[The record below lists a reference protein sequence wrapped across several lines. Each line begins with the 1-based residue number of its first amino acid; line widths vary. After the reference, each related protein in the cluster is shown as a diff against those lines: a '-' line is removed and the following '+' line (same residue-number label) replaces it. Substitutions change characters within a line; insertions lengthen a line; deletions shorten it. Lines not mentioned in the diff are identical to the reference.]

1 MVSEQRDLVLIVL
14 CATCLAF
21 HGADL
26 WPRDLW
32 VRVWEE
38 AVSHHVAGLATSET
52 SASNSRSA
60 GTIDQHGI
68 ASTGRTRHDGRGRGA
83 GLWLGQDGVGGRC
96 QGTGQCCWGEAGL
109 GEGGTV
115 GCGQNRGHGV
125 LLGIQPLSECLPL
138 HVGLWHW

>member
-1 MVSEQRDLVLIVL
+1 MVSEQRDLVLVVL

-38 AVSHHVAGLATSET
+38 AVSYHVAGLATSET

-68 ASTGRTRHDGRGRGA
+68 TSTGRMRHDGRGRGA
-83 GLWLGQDGVGGRC
+83 GWLWAEPGARSF
-96 QGTGQCCWGEAGL
+96 AA
-109 GEGGTV
+109 
-115 GCGQNRGHGV
+115 R
-125 LLGIQPLSECLPL
+125 
-138 HVGLWHW
+138 